1 VSSWSKLLRLSFT
14 EKRLLVGSVVLLPIS
29 AVVLRFISLR
39 RFQSF
44 LSMGVSGDWS
54 RRGYLNR
61 STIATA
67 FETARMVRVASSRG
81 LCRGNCLQRSVTLW
95 WLLRRQNIESHIRF
109 GARKESGKLTAHAWV
124 EVEGLVLDEEAA
136 SKWDFTPFRSAVPA
150 EAKSR

>member
-1 VSSWSKLLRLSFT
+1 MSSWSKLLRLSFT
-14 EKRLLVGSVVLLPIS
+14 EKRLLVESVVLLPIS
-29 AVVLRFISLR
+29 AVVLRFTSLR

-44 LSMGVSGDWS
+44 LSMAGDRS

-61 STIATA
+61 STIAAA
-67 FETARMVRVASSRG
+67 FETAKMVRLASSRG

-95 WLLRRQNIESHIRF
+95 WLLRRQNIECDIRF
-109 GARKESGKLTAHAWV
+109 GARKERGKLTAHAWV

-136 SKWDFTPFRSAVPA
+136 SKWAFTPFMSAVPA